1 LVKGNSERLSGKL
14 FPAVDEVGRRQVTPI
29 SPCGQGLTAIL
40 SSPDHKESDFPAMSD
55 AVSEKN
61 TALMEKIV
69 SLSKR
74 RGFIFQ
80 SAEIYGGLN
89 GCWDYGPLGAE
100 LKRNLKEYWWRK
112 NVQERED
119 ILGLDGSILTH
130 QDVLRARRRILRS
143 DV

>member
-1 LVKGNSERLSGKL
+1 
-14 FPAVDEVGRRQVTPI
+14 
-29 SPCGQGLTAIL
+29 
-40 SSPDHKESDFPAMSD
+40 MSD
-55 AVSEKN
+55 ASPEKN

-69 SLSKR
+69 SLCKR

-112 NVQERED
+112 NVQERDD
-119 ILGLDGSILTH
+119 IVGLDGSILTH
-130 QDVLRARRRILRS
+130 QAVLKASGHVGGFSDPMCDCLLSKARLRADQIAPQSGTAYWFTGASHAESGWSVTRDYAVL
-143 DV
+143 VK